1 MNKLRKNIFEGMG
14 GAYSYKIRE
23 NRPILISFLKT
34 EKFGCE
40 GVIYAGI
47 YKDNY

>member
-14 GAYSYKIRE
+14 RIPYFDTIGK
-23 NRPILISFLKT
+23 NDPTLISFKKT

-40 GVIYAGI
+40 GVTYAGI
-47 YKDNY
+47 Y